1 VPCSHFGTTSWR
13 DLPRAS
19 NNYCGLAYDLCDVCD
34 GAPPLSRTRIVKC
47 VGHTYFANR
56 RVNGCVY
63 SLSSC
68 FHPVHFPT
76 ELTRAW
82 AGGTGH
88 HTRCLD
94 CDGVAHGKQARCP
107 PPPPLPTLPHTRPPT
122 VLPLTASRRVRP
134 ARPPPRKKDVTVGCQ
149 QQPLRQPRP
158 RRRGPA
164 AARRRGSAGRGLT
177 AGARGQLVD
186 ICGKCQG
193 QATDCVVRSSPSP
206 CPLLDANNCSWDPR
220 EARHPSG
227 APSRRS
233 SAPLHG
239 PASRLTRVRVCMRA
253 CVCRAATACLSQT
266 PRSGRRTTRASP
278 SPAPRPPPESGVPR
292 PGRTAR
298 VTREGRA
305 QVRAVQRNQLNLL
318 ARSPRVHRARL
329 GPRARAAHR
338 PARRRRAHRHSARP
352 PGAPPRRAVARRRAA
367 RPVGRAQRGVFV
379 QFCARSVA
387 AGGGGC
393 AAATP
398 GPRTRRDRE

>member
-1 VPCSHFGTTSWR
+1 MPCSHFGTTSWR

-94 CDGVAHGKQARCP
+94 CDGVAHGKQARCPP

-278 SPAPRPPPESGVPR
+278 SPAPRPPPRKRGSAPGPHGASNPRGARAGASCATEPTQPARSFSSCSPGPPRAPR
-292 PGRTAR
+292 PR
-298 VTREGRA
+298 RA
-305 QVRAVQRNQLNLL
+305 PPCSSPP
-318 ARSPRVHRARL
+318 RSPPL
-329 GPRARAAHR
+329 CS
-338 PARRRRAHRHSARP
+338 PARRAAAPRCS
-352 PGAPPRRAVARRRAA
+352 APPRRAPSGARAEGGVCTVLRAECGSGGRRV
-367 RPVGRAQRGVFV
+367 RGRD
-379 QFCARSVA
+379 S
-387 AGGGGC
+387 
-393 AAATP
+393 
-398 GPRTRRDRE
+398 GPAHPPR